1 VALRPS
7 GRMQERAN
15 VGGLLIITIDA
26 YTLIAIQ
33 ENRSRSLVLLFLLLL
48 V

>member
-1 VALRPS
+1 VALMPS

-15 VGGLLIITIDA
+15 VGGLHNKAIDA
-26 YTLIAIQ
+26 YTLIVIQ